1 MLFCV
6 FSLLH
11 QGEEEVEMS
20 STELLYQ
27 GILPSLP
34 QYMVSAVCGL
44 LYAQFTLRYD
54 GHIVVYTAKSS
65 CELILRKSNHTKQYI
80 VPYSFVMWHVL

>member
-1 MLFCV
+1 MFLPETGVETLLTINRKLVCAIILCV
-6 FSLLH
+6 FSLLFF

-34 QYMVSAVCGL
+34 QYMVGL
-44 LYAQFTLRYD
+44 LRWLMNVEFSQ
-54 GHIVVYTAKSS
+54 V
-65 CELILRKSNHTKQYI
+65 
-80 VPYSFVMWHVL
+80 